1 MKENTKTKAYL
12 SAIIYSVITG
22 LSFLFGKT
30 GLQYA
35 HPLDLL
41 AYRFTAAFI
50 AMMIPV
56 LFKLVDL
63 NINKDMLKRIIPMA
77 IFSPVIFF
85 GLQSFGLNLLPSSE
99 AGIFLSISP
108 IFTMIL
114 ASYVLNEKTTFLQKI
129 SIFISVSGVIY
140 IGVMKSSSLDFSSIK
155 GIAFLLISVVSLAIY
170 NVMARNL
177 TKEYSS
183 VELTAVMVIISVIVF
198 NVLAIGRHLVIGDI
212 ENFIAPLKEVNF
224 IIAVIYL
231 GALSTALTSYLSN
244 YTLGKIESYKMS
256 VFTNFA
262 TVISILAGVIF
273 LNENIYY
280 YHIIGS
286 ALIIAG
292 VIGSNYFGRRDEE
305 IEENKA

>member
-140 IGVMKSSSLDFSSIK
+140 IGVMKSSSLDFSSAK

-198 NVLAIGRHLVIGDI
+198 NALAIGRHVVRGDI
-212 ENFIAPLKEVNF
+212 ENFIAPLKEISF
-224 IIAVIYL
+224 IVAVIYL

-256 VFTNFA
+256 VFTNLA
-262 TVISILAGVIF
+262 TVISILAGVIV

>member
-305 IEENKA
+305 MEENKA

>member
-129 SIFISVSGVIY
+129 SIFISVSGLIY

-198 NVLAIGRHLVIGDI
+198 NALAIGRHVVRGDI
-212 ENFIAPLKEVNF
+212 ENFIAPLKEISF
-224 IIAVIYL
+224 IVAVIYL

-256 VFTNFA
+256 VFTNLA
-262 TVISILAGVIF
+262 TVISILAGVIV